1 MDELEKLRGIFPSP
15 ARLPVQIRP
24 SSSCGFPQKG
34 GPKGRLGVCKSEVC
48 TAVPA
53 TAHRPGRANKKMAG
67 DSAKITGQRDM
78 SLYQSHN
85 NPICILARNLLKR
98 KAARPL
104 RDGKEGQNL
113 EELAK
118 RNHAKAAMLDGLA
131 RKARYYKRET
141 TEGGAQYE
149 QHY

>member
-1 MDELEKLRGIFPSP
+1 
-15 ARLPVQIRP
+15 
-24 SSSCGFPQKG
+24 
-34 GPKGRLGVCKSEVC
+34 
-48 TAVPA
+48 
-53 TAHRPGRANKKMAG
+53 
-67 DSAKITGQRDM
+67 M